1 MPLWC
6 HLDINILSFF
16 QRKLVAV
23 GKSWQEK
30 VSTSEKYSK
39 VKRFCPFIFDN
50 LCQVVW
56 GTVPSLVKSSGKRR
70 LLGRP
75 QRFKDERN
83 VLVVWDLKGS
93 VQLTCSLGGC
103 IWMHLAHSNGD
114 AWLSRCGTFHLW
126 LCEKQRQGVCFLPVR
141 SMFSS
146 VGTLFDVDRDNWDR
160 TLVEV

>member
-1 MPLWC
+1 MFRC
-6 HLDINILSFF
+6 HLDIHILSFF

-39 VKRFCPFIFDN
+39 VKRLCPFIFDN

-56 GTVPSLVKSSGKRR
+56 GTVPSLVKSSGKRQ

-93 VQLTCSLGGC
+93 VTLTCSLGGC
-103 IWMHLAHSNGD
+103 IWMHLAHLVL
-114 AWLSRCGTFHLW
+114 WLWQSAFQRWCLTKPLRHIPSLALRKAEAGSVFFASQKHVFKRRNSIRCG
-126 LCEKQRQGVCFLPVR
+126 QR
-141 SMFSS
+141 
-146 VGTLFDVDRDNWDR
+146 
-160 TLVEV
+160 